1 MALNIRT
8 SLLSIAIAGLASVSA
23 YAGSGND
30 AANIRDVA
38 GSQATVA
45 TTKVKTS
52 EQKRKEISDYVKN
65 PVTADGFCMRGD
77 GDMRYVGPGGKC

>member
-1 MALNIRT
+1 MALSIRS

-30 AANIRDVA
+30 ATNIRN
-38 GSQATVA
+38 ATNA
-45 TTKVKTS
+45 QSTALSTKVKSS
-52 EQKRKEISDYVKN
+52 EEVRKEISDYVKN

-77 GDMRYVGPGGKC
+77 GDTRYVGKGGKC

>member
-1 MALNIRT
+1 MALSIRS

-30 AANIRDVA
+30 PSNTRYVANPQSAAPAN
-38 GSQATVA
+38 
-45 TTKVKTS
+45 KVKSS
-52 EQKRKEISDYVKN
+52 EQVRKEISDYTMN

-77 GDMRYVGPGGKC
+77 GDTRYVGPGGKC